1 MHELSKAYD
10 VLMQLSSRKGYKAGE
25 YTLKADFP
33 IVSRISSKEGVIDL
47 DFISDEKPVIS
58 VKKIFTIRIKVLGI
72 SLRKDGGTV
81 KLDNFPDKSFKYDD
95 DLAGNLNVFFE
106 KE

>member
-10 VLMQLSSRKGYKAGE
+10 VLMQLSSKKGYKAGE

-33 IVSRISSKEGVIDL
+33 LVSRISSEGGVIDL

-58 VKKIFTIRIKVLGI
+58 VKKIFTIRITVLGI

-81 KLDNFPDKSFKYDD
+81 RLDNFPDKSFNYDD
-95 DLAGNLNVFFE
+95 DLAGNLNTFFE
-106 KE
+106 EE